1 MIRVKEC
8 VRKMFGAF
16 GRNPDDHE
24 ETVSTYVDMLVN
36 FQPSAV
42 AEAMLRLSLS
52 SKRLPT
58 VSDIVS
64 ACREQRFTESQAG
77 AANINSHTQQVNL
90 WYKQAINAGWSL
102 PQRDE
107 LLELCD
113 RLIDK
118 SSGQWRAGG
127 ENQMRKDV
135 AALAANVKLFHARQ
149 KAAAAAGD
157 EPPDETLEDWGW
169 AIPKEGEEDWDP
181 AKESLWQ
188 FCLRPKTQK
197 PKPDTAEQFAWNP

>member
-8 VRKMFGAF
+8 VRKMFSSF

-58 VSDIVS
+58 VSEIVS

-90 WYKQAINAGWSL
+90 WYKQAVKAGWSL

-118 SSGQWRAGG
+118 STGQWRAGG
-127 ENQMRKDV
+127 QRSPKS
-135 AALAANVKLFHARQ
+135 ALVQSTSTPSRIA
-149 KAAAAAGD
+149 
-157 EPPDETLEDWGW
+157 
-169 AIPKEGEEDWDP
+169 
-181 AKESLWQ
+181 
-188 FCLRPKTQK
+188 CLRVYRKTMSASLK
-197 PKPDTAEQFAWNP
+197 KS